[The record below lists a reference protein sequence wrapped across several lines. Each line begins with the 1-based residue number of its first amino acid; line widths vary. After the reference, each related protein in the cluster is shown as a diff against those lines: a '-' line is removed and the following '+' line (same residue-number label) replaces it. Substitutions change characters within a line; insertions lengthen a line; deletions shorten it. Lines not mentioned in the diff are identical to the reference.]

1 MFKNREIYFVSLNV
15 DSFLPKIDKF
25 YHLAKL
31 RNTSVICI
39 SETKLNGSVLIDEVA
54 VEGSDLIRI
63 DNRGTETVCVKT
75 LPIKHTLIYIP

>member
-39 SETKLNGSVLIDEVA
+39 SETKLNRSILSDEVA
-54 VEGSDLIRI
+54 VDGSDLTRI
-63 DNRGTETVCVKT
+63 DDGGTETVWVQT
-75 LPIKHTLIYIP
+75 LPRKHTLIYIP